1 MRRFEAE
8 DRAVLP
14 PDFAGFAAELGLYA
28 ECEGEA
34 ALIGCVM
41 EYAPLECVRYLSAHQ
56 ELWAELLTRARYADL
71 VRFREGVRVGRGARA

>member
-8 DRAVLP
+8 ARASLP

-41 EYAPLECVRYLSAHQ
+41 EFAPLECVRYLSTHP
-56 ELWAELLTRARYADL
+56 ELWLELLARGRYADQQ
-71 VRFREGVRVGRGARA
+71 RYREGVRFGRGVGL